1 MIEQKPTSLAANL
14 LLDSVFV
21 YVRRGKIVFGLFS
34 KRGILLD

>member
-21 YVRRGKIVFGLFS
+21 YVRRKIVFGLFS
-34 KRGILLD
+34 KRAILLD